1 MTEQIEATL
10 KGCKAVEAAVKTGHP
25 VKILP
30 AMAKLRAAVDE
41 LEGLLPRDQWPLAT
55 YAEMMFIN

>member
-1 MTEQIEATL
+1 
-10 KGCKAVEAAVKTGHP
+10 VEAAVKTGHP

-30 AMAKLRAAVDE
+30 AMTKLRTAVDE